1 MKRLVSAVLIFC
13 MVLSLCSVVQAA
25 SSVALQFYV
34 NPVTGSDS
42 ASGTTASAPF
52 KTVERAMEAVRS
64 YIAEN
69 NGTMTG
75 DIVVNLGEGRYELD
89 DYLQFTEADSGKNG
103 HKIIY
108 QGAGAKK
115 SVISG
120 GKEISGWEQQGD
132 GLWVAHAP
140 ELEFARDLYIND
152 KPARRAASQ
161 KMIKGVANYIASDSY
176 YDLSD
181 GFYINKSQMP
191 KFNNPEDVIFHWT
204 IAWRDFHIAVKEIID
219 DPSNNERLI
228 VKLENP
234 IWDAMYAA
242 KDLPSTRVRLW
253 PTFDKEFVVE
263 NALELLDEPG
273 EFYFDKNIKKLY
285 YYPRENENMA
295 TAQVIVPV
303 LERLMRIDGR
313 DNYHQISGLTFKNI
327 GFAHATNPIAEN
339 SSYVN
344 QQGEFPICPQA
355 AGNLTPGTVEVN
367 YANSIEFAD
376 CSVWG
381 TELVGI
387 ALYEGVDNSTIR
399 GCSITDTGSAAAVIG
414 TCRNSWS
421 AEPADR
427 TAAANVV
434 YLKRWRAS
442 YNYVAPGGG
451 TMAFFNGGSTGNEF
465 EYRSGE
471 DSKNINAHMWKNEP
485 WAERDGIKSWVMFD
499 LERAHKLESIRLSFE
514 EDSVGVKA
522 SDVERSNFEVLVS
535 NDEDFSDYEVVK
547 TFTEP
552 AADVE
557 EFPVNLE
564 ESYRYLMVRK
574 TKAEPFAIFGVWAYS
589 HDREPLGRL
598 GLCENVTFEN
608 NYIARAGRIHNQ
620 APAVLVHITKGT
632 SVRQNEIV
640 DSSYTGISLGWGWEN
655 VNYTATDNV
664 IENNLIENCSLFT
677 DDGGG
682 IYILGNQ
689 KNLQIKGNYVKNQG
703 NMYGG
708 IYFDTGSCGATVENN
723 VVVNTSN
730 TFMFWNDVNA
740 ISRGPIKLR
749 NNYSDMSQVARYD
762 GDAYIDWEDIN
773 VFTPDNPPAN
783 AVSIMTNAGVQAAY
797 RSIREAER
805 VETPWLKGPDMA
817 KSYHRTMAASTRALA
832 YISVAE
838 NLLANGQF
846 GELPWQFSYDD
857 YFAIQKALA
866 DIKDSS
872 NRTTDYSN
880 GHILE
885 EYALKAAIE
894 NAYDGIEHPSYSQ
907 MVKMC
912 EAYISGADTSGG
924 LGSYPQSAIADLKTA
939 LGSEK
944 ASVPRTEVDKAMAAC
959 RLEKAVWKLEQTRI
973 GADMEY
979 AYVQSGKTDVD
990 RENKTII
997 ITLPFEA
1004 ALTGLDV
1011 KTVVSQGAELAT
1023 DISKADFSNPLAVTV
1038 KNKAM
1043 GGTNQW
1049 TLEIKNETVNSVQ
1062 NLVPTTTSQNWI
1074 NLNPNTVMPV
1084 RVESMTIQPAYE
1096 PYIYK
1101 TAADNS
1107 VEWKVQVDNSDSNN
1121 EIDFIFGGKRKNI
1134 EPGVKETGNSY
1145 YRLVLSKK
1153 KMILYNVQDGVQ
1165 GSLALGAKADSGFVY
1180 GKVNTIKAAM
1190 DGNNLKVYVNDA
1202 QIMSVSLSGKR
1213 SFKGYCGIYNPNS
1226 TVKLVSSNYQVKLTN
1241 VALNRPVFASWTADI
1256 NEPERMT
1263 DGKMDTAWVS
1273 NKFVASGK
1281 DVIDG
1286 SYLWALVDL
1295 GAEYSI
1301 DRIKIFTEN
1310 NSIYASRDRQNYKV
1324 YVTNTRPDT
1333 NVAPNTAVSV
1343 AGMTEVYSAPSVAN
1357 GADAAPAEN
1366 VIDVAAVEATEG
1378 NRYRYV
1384 FLQKSNVPDSNGGK
1398 GHWYW
1403 KINEIEVDTSD
1414 AVAESAPYWIEI
1426 AKNKPAFSGEVYE
1439 SDSYAARN
1447 AIDGSISTAFIAS
1460 DWSSGIK
1467 SRLVVDLEAEY
1478 PIESVVFT
1486 PRYTGNE
1493 LKGYEIYATNDTLFE
1508 DMTLIHKQPN
1518 DKEANYGHL
1527 YYKAPDSMKGKK
1539 FRYIV
1544 VQADN
1549 ANNNLAVLDL
1559 KAYTSDKAAR
1569 KSVALDRTYLTSVNC
1584 GVVSDGGESETYLL
1598 KNITDNDSATTGLFS
1613 SGKEN
1618 GYIAV
1623 DLLVPQSVDYVTYAI
1638 EGFGLYHYGLEIVA
1652 ANKADLSDGV
1662 VMFSAKDEN
1671 GNYFCPVSETDTK
1684 GILLFPA
1691 TAEMSGNKYRYVG
1704 MRFPKNLNTSNQIV
1718 RGGATMFGVYTKG
1731 SNLVEALSGATAAL
1745 DGTTVNLA
1753 INDFLTNGDL
1763 TYTVVAAGYDRS
1775 GRLVDAKTA
1784 KIKNA
1789 NQLVR
1794 NTKPVTATVNFDN
1807 AEKNSKIETV
1817 RVMLWDNGDNNI
1829 RPIIPEINLET
1840 ESYAVVE
1847 SSAEVTSYYYQYG
1860 SINGT
1865 NPTETR
1871 FTDNDLN
1878 TVGGR
1883 GQHWDVAWVDLG
1895 ERKWLEAAGGIVNDT
1910 VNVLSYPI
1918 VVYVTNDDPGA
1929 VIAQTIKDNGRF
1941 VAPTGWIAVNGDGY
1955 LLTKTGRT
1963 DLFFKLAEPG
1973 DYRYVILAAP
1983 TADFVND
1990 NSLPGLPA
1998 YISEIAGYKK
2008 ALK

>member
-1 MKRLVSAVLIFC
+1 MKRFYAFVLIMSLILC
-13 MVLSLCSVVQAA
+13 MCPVADAA
-25 SSVALQFYV
+25 QSIMMTFYV
-34 NPVTGSDS
+34 NPVSGSDS
-42 ASGTTASAPF
+42 ADGTSDAPF
-52 KTVERAMEAVRS
+52 LTVERARDAVRS
-64 YIAEN
+64 FIVSN
-69 NGTMTG
+69 GGTMTG
-75 DIVVNLGEGRYELD
+75 DIVVNLAEGRYELD

-120 GKEISGWEQQGD
+120 GKEISGWVRQAD
-132 GLWVAHAP
+132 GLWVADAP
-140 ELEFARDLYIND
+140 QLEFARDLYINER
-152 KPARRAASQ
+152 PARRAASQ
-161 KMIKGVANYIASDSY
+161 KMIKGVANYLASDSY
-176 YDLSD
+176 YGLSD
-181 GFYINKSQMP
+181 GFYVNKSQMP
-191 KFNNPEDVIFHWT
+191 KFNNPEDVVFHWT

-263 NALELLDEPG
+263 NALELFDEPG
-273 EFYFDKNIKKLY
+273 EFYFDKKIKKLY
-285 YYPRENENMA
+285 YFPREDEDMS

-414 TCRNSWS
+414 TCRNSS
-421 AEPADR
+421 VVEPADR

-640 DSSYTGISLGWGWEN
+640 DSSYTGISLGWGWST
-655 VNYTATDNV
+655 VNYVARDNV
-664 IENNLIENCSLFT
+664 IENNFIENCSQIT

-689 KNLQIKGNYVKNQG
+689 TNLQIKGNYVKNQG

-708 IYFDTGSCGATVENN
+708 IYFDEGSCGATVENN

-730 TFMFWNDVNA
+730 TFMFWNDVNE

-762 GDAYIDWEDIN
+762 GDAYVDWEDIN
-773 VFTPDNPPAN
+773 VFTPDNPPEA
-783 AVSIMTNAGVQAAY
+783 AVSIMTNAGIQSAY
-797 RSIREAER
+797 RSIRETER
-805 VETPWLKGPDMA
+805 SDTPWLKGPDMA

-832 YISVAE
+832 FISVAE
-838 NLLANGQF
+838 NLLENAQF
-846 GELPWQFSYDD
+846 GELPWQFSYED
-857 YFAIQKALA
+857 YYAIEKAFA
-866 DIKDSS
+866 DIKNSS

-894 NAYDGIEHPSYSQ
+894 TAYAGIEHPSYSA

-912 EAYISGADTSGG
+912 ESYISGADTSGG
-924 LGSYPQSAIADLKTA
+924 LGSYPQSAVDELRTA
-939 LGSEK
+939 LETEK
-944 ASVPRTEVDKAMAAC
+944 AAVPKTEVAKALAAS
-959 RLEKAVWKLEQTRI
+959 RLEKAVSRFAKARI
-973 GADMEY
+973 GAELEY
-979 AYVQSGKTDVD
+979 AYVVNGKTVVD
-990 RENKTII
+990 RENRR
-997 ITLPFEA
+997 ITVTVPFET
-1004 ALTGLDV
+1004 ALSGLDV
-1011 KTVVSQGAELAT
+1011 RTVVSDGAELAT
-1023 DISKADFSNPLAVTV
+1023 DISKADFSNPVAVMV
-1038 KNKAM
+1038 KNKAT
-1043 GGTNQW
+1043 GITNQW

-1062 NLVPTTTSQNWI
+1062 NLVPATTSQNWI
-1074 NLNPNTVMPV
+1074 NPNPNTVMPV
-1084 RVESMTIQPAYE
+1084 RDGLMTVQPGYE
-1096 PYIYK
+1096 PYMYK
-1101 TAADNS
+1101 TAAENS
-1107 VEWKVQVDNSDSNN
+1107 VTWKFMLDSSDSNT
-1121 EIDFIFGGKRKNI
+1121 ETDLIFGGKRRNI
-1134 EPGVKETGNSY
+1134 QPGVKETDNSY
-1145 YRLVLSKK
+1145 YRLVLKK
-1153 KMILYNVQDGVQ
+1153 KAMYLYNVENGEQ
-1165 GSLALGAKADSGFVY
+1165 GSFPMGMKLNSGFVY
-1180 GKVNTIKAAM
+1180 GKVNTVKAVSEK
-1190 DGNNLKVYVNDA
+1190 NTLKIYVNGS
-1202 QIMSVSLSGKR
+1202 QLMSASLSGKR
-1213 SFKGYCGIYNPNS
+1213 SFSGYCGIYNPAS

-1241 VALNRPVFASWTADI
+1241 VALNRPVFTSWTASH

-1263 DGKMDTAWVS
+1263 DGKADTAWVS
-1273 NKFVASGK
+1273 NKFMASGK
-1281 DVIDG
+1281 TVIDG
-1286 SYLWALVDL
+1286 SYIWALVDL
-1295 GAEYSI
+1295 GDAYSI
-1301 DRIKIFTEN
+1301 DEIKIFTEN
-1310 NSIYASRDRQNYKV
+1310 NAAFASRDRQDYRV

-1333 NVAPNTAVSV
+1333 NVAPNAAVSV
-1343 AGMTEVYSAPSVAN
+1343 ADMTEVYAAPSLAN
-1357 GADAAPAEN
+1357 GADAAPSEN
-1366 VIDVAAVEATEG
+1366 IIEVSTVEATKESK
-1378 NRYRYV
+1378 YRYV
-1384 FLQKSNVPDSNGGK
+1384 FLQKSNIPDSNGGM

-1403 KINEIEVDTSD
+1403 KINEIEVNTADN
-1414 AVAESAPYWIEI
+1414 VAENVPYWVEV
-1426 AKNKPAFSGEVYE
+1426 AKNRPAFSGEVYE
-1439 SDSYAARN
+1439 SDAYAARN
-1447 AIDGSISTAFIAS
+1447 AIDGSVATPFIAS
-1460 DWSSGIK
+1460 DWSNGIK
-1467 SRLVVDLEAEY
+1467 ARLVVDLEAEY
-1478 PIESVVFT
+1478 PVEAVVFT
-1486 PRYTGNE
+1486 PRYTANE
-1493 LKGYEIYATNDTLFE
+1493 IKGYEIYATNDALFE

-1518 DKEANYGHL
+1518 DTEANYGHL
-1527 YYKAPDSMKGKK
+1527 YYKASDSMNGKK
-1539 FRYIV
+1539 YRYIV
-1544 VQADN
+1544 VQADD
-1549 ANNNLAVLDL
+1549 ANNNLGINDL
-1559 KAYTSDKAAR
+1559 KVYTSDKTAD
-1569 KSVALDRTYLTSVNC
+1569 KPTSLNRTYVTSVNC
-1584 GVVSDGGESETYLL
+1584 NVVSDCNESGNYPFGNL
-1598 KNITDNDSATTGLFS
+1598 TDTDSATTCLVT
-1613 SGKEN
+1613 SGNEN
-1618 GYIAV
+1618 GYITV
-1623 DLLVPQSVDYVTYAI
+1623 DLLVPQSVNYVTYAI
-1638 EGFGLYHYGLEIVA
+1638 EGFDMYHYGLEVVA
-1652 ANKADLSDGV
+1652 ANNADLSDGV

-1684 GILLFPA
+1684 GIILFPA
-1691 TAEMSGNKYRYVG
+1691 TAEMSGKKYRYVG
-1704 MRFPKNLNTSNQIV
+1704 MRFPKNLNSPNQIV
-1718 RGGATMFGVYTKG
+1718 RGGAAMFGVYTKG
-1731 SNLVEALSGATAAL
+1731 SELVEALSRATATI
-1745 DGTTVNLA
+1745 DGTSVNFSVD
-1753 INDFLTNGDL
+1753 DFLTNGEQ
-1763 TYTVVAAGYDRS
+1763 TYTFAAAGYDRS
-1775 GRLVDAKTA
+1775 GRLVDVKTA
-1784 KIKNA
+1784 TLKNTK
-1789 NQLVR
+1789 QLSR
-1794 NTKPVTATVNFDN
+1794 NTNPVTATVNFEN
-1807 AEKNSKIETV
+1807 AEKNGEIGSIN
-1817 RVMLWDNGDNNI
+1817 VMLWNNTVGTMY
-1829 RPIIPEINLET
+1829 PVIPQAETAIN
-1840 ESYAVVE
+1840 SYKAVD
-1847 SSAEVTSYYYQYG
+1847 SSAEVTSYYYQHG
-1860 SINGT
+1860 SVKGT
-1865 NPTETR
+1865 NSTGTR
-1871 FTDNDLN
+1871 FSDNDLS

-1883 GQHWDVAWVDLG
+1883 GQQWDIAWIDLG
-1895 ERKWLEAAGGIVNDT
+1895 EEKWLDAVGGIVNDS
-1910 VNVLSYPI
+1910 VAVLSNRL
-1918 VVYVTNDDPGA
+1918 VYYVSKEDPGA
-1929 VIAQTIKDNGRF
+1929 AIAQTIKDNGKF
-1941 VAPTGWIAVNGDGY
+1941 VAPDGWIAVNGNGY

-1963 DLFFKLAEPG
+1963 DLFFELAQAGE
-1973 DYRYVILAAP
+1973 YRYVICTAP
-1983 TADFVND
+1983 TADFVNN
-1990 NSLPGLPA
+1990 NSIPGLPA
-1998 YISEIAGYKK
+1998 YIAEIMGYVR
-2008 ALK
+2008 ALN